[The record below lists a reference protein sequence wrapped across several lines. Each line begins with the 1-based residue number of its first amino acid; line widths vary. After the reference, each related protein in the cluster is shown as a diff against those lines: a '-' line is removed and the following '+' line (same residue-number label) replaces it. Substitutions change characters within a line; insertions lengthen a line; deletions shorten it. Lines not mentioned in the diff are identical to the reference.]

1 MEKIRALID
10 TNILLIGSVDLEKSV
25 DSPEAMAI
33 KKLLTKEIKMVTSL
47 KQLEEIHVVARRVL
61 GKSFAGWLRYLL
73 LTELKPI
80 IIREEAYSPV
90 EAQFR
95 GKIPEE
101 DSTHFAVAVAG
112 KAHFLVSENREF
124 LKKASKCRTVKC
136 VSAQEFLKELKLLGK

>member
-33 KKLLTKEIKMVTSL
+33 KKLLAREIKMVTSL

-112 KAHFLVSENREF
+112 KAQFLVSENREF

-136 VSAQEFLKELKLLGK
+136 VSAQEFLRELSLLSK

>member
-10 TNILLIGSVDLEKSV
+10 TNVLLIGSVDLEKRI

-33 KKLLTKEIKMVTSL
+33 KKLLTKEISMVTSL
-47 KQLEEIHVVARRVL
+47 KQLEEIHVVAKRVL

-73 LTELKPI
+73 LTELKPTI
-80 IIREEAYSPV
+80 IQEEAYSPV

-101 DSTHFAVAVAG
+101 DSTHFAVAIVG
-112 KAHFLVSENREF
+112 KAHFLVSENREV
-124 LKKASKCRTVKC
+124 LKKASKCGTVKC
-136 VSAQEFLKELKLLGK
+136 VSTQEFLKELKLLGK